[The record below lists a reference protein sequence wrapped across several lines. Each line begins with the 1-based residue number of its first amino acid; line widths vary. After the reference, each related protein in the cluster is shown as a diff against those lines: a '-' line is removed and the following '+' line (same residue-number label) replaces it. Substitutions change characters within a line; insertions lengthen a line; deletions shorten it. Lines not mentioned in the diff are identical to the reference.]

1 MSGAAAAATPR
12 LRVFLAGA
20 SLAPIH
26 SGVAYSV
33 CGLANALAR
42 AGIEVGVWA
51 PDGSAATTPLLA
63 SNLPLHRLT
72 GTEAEALSRFPRPDI
87 LHDNGIWWP
96 HNHRLAGIAQ
106 CDGIARVVSTRG
118 MLEPWAMNHKRW
130 KKRLAWGLYQRCDLT
145 RARCHHTTSDAEAG
159 NVQRLALDVPVC
171 VIPNGIDVPAL
182 EAAVAPGTVNAR
194 PAQWKRALFL
204 GRIYPVKGLPMLVE
218 AWARVRPDGW
228 VLQIAGPDEAG
239 HRAQVER
246 AVAAAGLN
254 DVVCFSGPVEGDAKR
269 RAFLD
274 ADLFVLPTHSENF
287 GTVVAEAMA
296 HGLPVLTTTAAPW
309 PVVRDRGCGWWI
321 EPTVDGIAQGL
332 LDATRLDGATLR
344 AMGSKGR
351 EFAAANYGW
360 EGIAK
365 RFMSMYELVKANANT
380 APVLQSGR
388 GI

>member
-1 MSGAAAAATPR
+1 
-12 LRVFLAGA
+12 VFLAGA
-20 SLAPIH
+20 SVAPIH

-42 AGIEVGVWA
+42 AGVEVGVWA
-51 PDGSAATTPLLA
+51 PDQSAATTPLLA
-63 SNLPLHRLT
+63 PDLPLHRLS
-72 GTEAEALSRFPRPDI
+72 GTEIEALSRFANPDV

-96 HNHRLAGIAQ
+96 HNHRLAQMAQ
-106 CDGIARVVSTRG
+106 REGIARVVSTRG

-130 KKRLAWGLYQRCDLT
+130 KKRLAWGLYQRRDLT
-145 RARCHHTTSDAEAG
+145 RARWHHTTSDAEAG

-182 EAAVAPGTVNAR
+182 DAAVAPGTVNGRAAHR
-194 PAQWKRALFL
+194 KTALFL

-239 HRAQVER
+239 HRAQVEK

-254 DVVCFSGPVEGDAKR
+254 DVISFSGPLEGEAKR
-269 RAFLD
+269 CAFLD

-309 PVVRDRGCGWWI
+309 PVLRERGCGWWI
-321 EPTVDGIAQGL
+321 DPTVDGIEHGL
-332 LDATRLDGATLR
+332 RDATRLDSATLH

-351 EFAAANYGW
+351 EFAVDNYGW

-365 RFMSMYELVKANANT
+365 RFMSMYELVKAGGNPARV
-380 APVLQSGR
+380 PQSGR
-388 GI
+388 GT

>member
-1 MSGAAAAATPR
+1 MK
-12 LRVFLAGA
+12 VFLAGA
-20 SLAPIH
+20 SLAPVH

-42 AGIEVGVWA
+42 AGVEVGVWA
-51 PDGSAATTPLLA
+51 PDQSAAATPLLA
-63 SNLPLHRLT
+63 ADLPLQRLT
-72 GTEAEALSRFPRPDI
+72 GTESEALSRFARPDV

-96 HNHRLAGIAQ
+96 HNHRLAALAQ
-106 CDGIARVVSTRG
+106 RDGIARVVSTRG

-130 KKRLAWGLYQRCDLT
+130 KKRVAWGLYQRRDLT
-145 RARCHHTTSDAEAG
+145 RARWHHTTSDAEAG
-159 NVQRLALDVPVC
+159 NVKRLGLDVPVG

-182 EAAVAPGTVNAR
+182 DAPVASIEAANAR
-194 PAQWKRALFL
+194 APRRKRALFL

-239 HRAQVER
+239 HRAQVEQ
-246 AVAAAGLN
+246 AIAAAGLN
-254 DVVCFSGPVEGDAKR
+254 DVVSFTGPLEGDAKR
-269 RAFLD
+269 CAFLD

-309 PVVRDRGCGWWI
+309 PVLRQRGCGWWI
-321 EPTVDGIAQGL
+321 DPTVDGIERGL
-332 LDATRLDGATLR
+332 RDATRLDSATLR

-351 EFAAANYGW
+351 EFAADNYGW

-365 RFMSMYELVKANANT
+365 RFMSMYELVKAGGD
-380 APVLQSGR
+380 PPRVPQSGR
-388 GI
+388 RT

>member
-1 MSGAAAAATPR
+1 M
-12 LRVFLAGA
+12 RVFLAGA
-20 SLAPIH
+20 SLAPVH

-42 AGIEVGVWA
+42 AGVDVGVWA
-51 PDGSAATTPLLA
+51 SDQSAATTPLLA
-63 SNLPLHRLT
+63 ADLPLQRLT
-72 GTEAEALSRFPRPDI
+72 GTEAEALRGFGRTDL

-96 HNHRLAGIAQ
+96 HNHRLATLAQ
-106 CDGIARVVSTRG
+106 RHGIARVVSTRG

-130 KKRLAWGLYQRCDLT
+130 KKRIAWGLYQRRDLT
-145 RARCHHTTSDAEAG
+145 RALWHHATSDAEAG
-159 NVQRLALDVPVC
+159 NVKRLALDVPVG
-171 VIPNGIDVPAL
+171 VIPNGIDVPVQ
-182 EAAVAPGTVNAR
+182 EAAAPFDAGSERATHR
-194 PAQWKRALFL
+194 KTALFL
-204 GRIYPVKGLPMLVE
+204 GRLYPVKGLPMLVE

-254 DVVCFSGPVEGDAKR
+254 DVVCFSGPVDGDAKR

-309 PVVRDRGCGWWI
+309 PVLRERGCGWWI
-321 EPTVDGIAQGL
+321 EPTVEGIARGL
-332 LDATRLDGATLR
+332 RDATRLDLATLR

-351 EFAAANYGW
+351 AFAAANYGW
-360 EGIAK
+360 EGVAK

-380 APVLQSGR
+380 APAPQSGR
-388 GI
+388 RI